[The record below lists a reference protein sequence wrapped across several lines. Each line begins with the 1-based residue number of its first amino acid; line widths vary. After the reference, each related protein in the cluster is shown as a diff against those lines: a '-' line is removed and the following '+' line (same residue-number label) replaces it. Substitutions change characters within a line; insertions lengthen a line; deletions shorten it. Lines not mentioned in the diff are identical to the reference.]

1 MADDPYTDDEYDDT
15 YKEVHRDEPRRDQYA
30 GDAATEESD
39 DRRGDGF
46 WDVGIVTALV
56 LGGLALVVFP
66 EPATTITGVLLVTIG
81 VSLAVLNAVG

>member
-1 MADDPYTDDEYDDT
+1 VSDTDS
-15 YKEVHRDEPRRDQYA
+15 
-30 GDAATEESD
+30 ATEPTATETPD
-39 DRRGDGF
+39 EGGDGF
-46 WDVGIVTALV
+46 WDVGVVTALV